1 MRKEKVLCFDI
12 ETTGNSPLR
21 DEILQ
26 LTVVNGNRQ
35 IMFNEYFRPRWIK
48 DWENPVI
55 TPADASQRQTFSQSS
70 TQLQRLLFNADLI
83 VGYNCERYSLAF
95 LEQAG
100 LSVPVPSFD
109 VMREYSALYGL
120 NVFLPLRDCCVHY
133 GQDHYN
139 WLLCF
144 DRAKAAMD
152 CFDGL
157 IRDGGWTVT
166 PTEIHPPENQKGLR
180 LPTEEEI
187 NKEAERAI
195 DAYEAEFGA
204 DGFRAFRDNDEIAR
218 TDAKRATDPVYHQT
232 GEMLNTPGNNYR
244 LTDLSI
250 DQMKASGYRIHH
262 AVGDGK
268 HLIMSNGTR
277 DFAVRIEN
285 ETSEKPIP
293 TKHNTGMKL

>member
-1 MRKEKVLCFDI
+1 MRKENVLCFDI

-55 TPADASQRQTFSQSS
+55 TPANAAQRQTFSQSS
-70 TQLQRLLFNADLI
+70 TQLQRLLCNADLI

-120 NVFLPLRDCCVHY
+120 NEFLPLRDCCVHY

-144 DRAKAAMD
+144 D
-152 CFDGL
+152 GL

-166 PTEIHPPENQKGLR
+166 PTEIHPP
-180 LPTEEEI
+180 
-187 NKEAERAI
+187 
-195 DAYEAEFGA
+195 
-204 DGFRAFRDNDEIAR
+204 
-218 TDAKRATDPVYHQT
+218 
-232 GEMLNTPGNNYR
+232 
-244 LTDLSI
+244 
-250 DQMKASGYRIHH
+250 

-277 DFAVRIEN
+277 DFAVRTEN
-285 ETSEKPIP
+285 APSEKPIP